1 MKEYREDELVRV
13 MQVVLERQRFTMEKQ
28 INLAQ
33 AVRRGRLELVPD
45 IIADEAGRMIMRLDV
60 DVWGQKV
67 QDEEVTLE
75 ASFSRSW
82 PATWWQAFKSQYFPA
97 WALRRWPVRL
107 HTSSETQTKR
117 FKFKTV
123 ALLPNFRYDPPPDA
137 DGRYVLGSYVM
148 PEATRTFPGRKP

>member
-1 MKEYREDELVRV
+1 MRV
-13 MQVVLERQRFTMEKQ
+13 MQTILERERFASEKEFN
-28 INLAQ
+28 IAA
-33 AVRRGRLELVPD
+33 AVRGGRLEVVTPMVC
-45 IIADEAGRMIMRLDV
+45 AEVGRMLVRLNAE
-60 DVWGQKV
+60 VWAQKV

-123 ALLPNFRYDPPPDA
+123 ALLPNFRYDPPPDS
-137 DGRYVLGSYVM
+137 DGRYVLRSYVM